1 LSRQVSKVVKM
12 DPSDTTC
19 LIAHCLQGDEASIE
33 RLVANHHLEVYRL
46 ALSIL
51 DDPAEAGEAAQEAL
65 IAALAD
71 LDSYRGDSAFTT
83 WLYTIT
89 LNISRRRLHKQ
100 RALSRL
106 KQTLQTILRIQNETT
121 KSVEDEVIQD
131 ETEAVLWEALQGLD
145 EKHRLPMIL
154 RYYLDLPI
162 DEIARIL
169 GIRQGTVYSRL
180 FTARERMRESLKSS
194 AAFKVED

>member
-1 LSRQVSKVVKM
+1 MKM
-12 DPSDTTC
+12 DHSDTAC
-19 LIAHCLQGDEASIE
+19 LIANCIRGDEASIE
-33 RLVANHHLEVYRL
+33 RLVADHHPGVYRL

-51 DDPAEAGEAAQEAL
+51 DDPAEAGEAAQEAF

-100 RALSRL
+100 RALYRL
-106 KQTLQTILRIQNETT
+106 KQTLQSILRIQNETT
-121 KSVEDEVIQD
+121 KSVEDKVIQD

-162 DEIARIL
+162 NEIASIL

-180 FTARERMRESLKSS
+180 FTARERLRESLNAS
-194 AAFKVED
+194 AALKVED